1 MKMSK
6 DWAFCLANQDVFIH
20 NFIRAGTSKHG
31 FLLYVYIGK
40 FNFYESN
47 ELNDGTRFKIEAPG
61 GIKTELKLSELE
73 GFQ

>member
-1 MKMSK
+1 M
-6 DWAFCLANQDVFIH
+6 
-20 NFIRAGTSKHG
+20 

-47 ELNDGTRFKIEAPG
+47 ELNAGTRFRIEAPG